1 LFGLGKRFR
10 GKVGGA
16 TFSKTDATIEFR
28 YRAPHCRF
36 NPSQPGTSPRHMLSG
51 AIAYQT
57 LQRESPRTIPM
68 VRSVLKN
75 NSWYEN
81 RWKEQLDKLPFARS
95 GNPATVL
102 LLLVTLLLL
111 RPLIKVQTAPK
122 RWRKR

>member
-1 LFGLGKRFR
+1 
-10 GKVGGA
+10 
-16 TFSKTDATIEFR
+16 
-28 YRAPHCRF
+28 
-36 NPSQPGTSPRHMLSG
+36 MLSG

-102 LLLVTLLLL
+102 LLLVTLLLP
-111 RPLIKVQTAPK
+111 RRLIKVQTAPK
-122 RWRKR
+122 R

>member
-57 LQRESPRTIPM
+57 LQRESPCTIPM

-75 NSWYEN
+75 NPWYEN
-81 RWKEQLDKLPFARS
+81 RWKEQLDTATRKVGKSGDCFGLFWLCCSYFA
-95 GNPATVL
+95 V
-102 LLLVTLLLL
+102 
-111 RPLIKVQTAPK
+111 
-122 RWRKR
+122 